1 MIDYMQIPAS
11 EAERLCYA
19 EGFEKA
25 AELFKRIADLE
36 HRANSAEEA
45 LFDLREVCE
54 GLSIEIDNLL
64 DDEWFDSEHIDTRI
78 LESMQLEMDKLLS

>member
-1 MIDYMQIPAS
+1 MIDFMQLPAD

-36 HRANSAEEA
+36 AELIEA
-45 LFDLREVCE
+45 RRTIDL
-54 GLSIEIDNLL
+54 LNIEL
-64 DDEWFDSEHIDTRI
+64 DQERS
-78 LESMQLEMDKLLS
+78 Q